1 MSSINSYETD
11 IKKLRRSRRS
21 KRFIKRF
28 TMILAVLIVAL
39 LIYISHD
46 SWLPYFEEIL
56 EDGYESATS
65 SASTTVA
72 TDEEGNEESNFPFDV
87 SSRSNVSIGAMRDC
101 WVMFSDTSITTYD
114 ASGETIQSVY
124 APYGTPTVETS
135 STRTLVYDMGGYSLM
150 VISRRNEIY
159 EKKLDNQI
167 LFAEIGEK
175 GNIAVVTSTDKYV
188 SYLTIYDKNGS
199 EIFHW
204 ADGNY
209 IMAVALNDSGSGCA
223 VASLYASGG
232 ILKTLVYVLDFNST
246 EIQAKSSAIETMA
259 LGIELTD
266 DNEIWLVGSDAVYLL
281 ESDCT
286 VGYTYEYTYDISGFS
301 AEDDVCA
308 VSFEKP
314 GSDENVVAVL
324 KAGLDETTEITY
336 NETVKYIL
344 VNDGKVYLN
353 TSSQLDCLN
362 SSGELKSETLLSTE
376 YTTFVIYSDNAIL
389 QNYRS
394 IAKATIGG

>member
-11 IKKLRRSRRS
+11 IKKLKRSRRS

-28 TMILAVLIVAL
+28 LMILAVLIVAL
-39 LIYISHD
+39 LVYISHD

-56 EDGYESATS
+56 EDGYESSTS
-65 SASTTVA
+65 ITVTTD
-72 TDEEGNEESNFPFDV
+72 DEEEEETNFPFDV

-114 ASGETIQSVY
+114 ASGSVIRSVY

-135 STRTLVYDMGGYSLM
+135 STRALVYDMGGYSLM
-150 VISRRNEIY
+150 VISRRNEIF
-159 EKKLDNQI
+159 EKKLDDQI

-175 GNIAVVTSTDKYV
+175 GNIAVITSTDKYV
-188 SYLTIYDKNGS
+188 SYLTIYDKNGT
-199 EIFHW
+199 EVFHW

-209 IMAVALNDSGSGCA
+209 IMAVAMNDSGSGCA

-246 EIQAKSSAIETMA
+246 EIQAKSSAIETLA
-259 LGIELTD
+259 LDVEFTD

-281 ESDCT
+281 ENDCT
-286 VGYTYEYTYDISGFS
+286 VSYSYDYVYDISGFS
-301 AEDDVCA
+301 AVDDVCA
-308 VSFEKP
+308 ISFEKP
-314 GSDENVVAVL
+314 GSDECVVAVF
-324 KAGLDETTEITY
+324 KAGLDEPAEITY
-336 NETVKYIL
+336 NEEVKYIL
-344 VNDGKVYLN
+344 VNDDKVYLN

-362 SSGELKSETLLSTE
+362 SSGELKSETSLDAE
-376 YTTFVIYSDNAIL
+376 YTTFVIYSNNAIL

-394 IAKATIGG
+394 VVKATIGG